1 MIIKALSEATFKDD
15 QVTIG
20 TDIDEADYVPHFQR
34 VYISGDDTSGVS

>member
-15 QVTIG
+15 QITIG
-20 TDIDEADYVPHFQR
+20 TDFDDADLVPHFQR